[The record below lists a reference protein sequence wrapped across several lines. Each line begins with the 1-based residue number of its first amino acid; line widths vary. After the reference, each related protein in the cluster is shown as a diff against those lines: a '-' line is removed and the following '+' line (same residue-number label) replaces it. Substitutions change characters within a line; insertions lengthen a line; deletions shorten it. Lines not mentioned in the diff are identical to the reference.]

1 VASVRKPFSHGV
13 EVLAN
18 YTWAKAMDGGQ
29 VSGVNGTFN
38 GTDTPIDPFA
48 RGKRAGRSAEYARS
62 DLDMRGRFVGSI
74 VAMPTVD
81 RFVANKYARY
91 AIDGFTVS
99 GTLTAQNGQPLT
111 GLMATSPVSLIGDGG
126 LTGAELSLFNSGTPG
141 RVPDAA
147 ARRNAFIGPGVHNID
162 ARVSRNF
169 PLHESISLQLYAEAY
184 NITNHKNIL
193 SVSTNLY
200 NYLTPGSA
208 PSTTPSGV
216 VTCGATLGAGCI
228 TPLPTS
234 STPFGTQTGTSA
246 VLYGPRQLQLAA
258 KLFF

>member
-1 VASVRKPFSHGV
+1 
-13 EVLAN
+13 
-18 YTWAKAMDGGQ
+18 MDGGQ

-48 RGKRAGRSAEYARS
+48 RGKRSGRSGEYARS
-62 DLDMRGRFVGSI
+62 DLDMRGRFVGSV
-74 VAMPTVD
+74 VANPTVD
-81 RFVANKYARY
+81 RFLANKYARY

-99 GTLTAQNGQPLT
+99 GTLTAQNGLPVT
-111 GLMATSPVSLIGDGG
+111 GFMANSPVSIIGDGG

-141 RVPDAA
+141 RVPDSAA
-147 ARRNAFIGPGVHNID
+147 GRNAFSGPGVHNID

-169 PLHESISLQLYAEAY
+169 PIHDSVSLQIYAEAY

-193 SVSTNLY
+193 TISTSLY
-200 NYLTPGSA
+200 NFLTPGA
-208 PSTTPSGV
+208 PSSTTASGV
-216 VTCGATLGAGCI
+216 VTCGPALGSGCI
-228 TPLPTS
+228 APLPTS